1 MNDYDLAARWIG
13 ESEKAAAFTGAG
25 ISVESGIPTFRGPTG
40 LWSRYDPQILDL
52 GYFFAHPEESWR
64 VIKEIFYDYMGQKA
78 RPNPAHRLLAEL
90 EKEGKL
96 EGVIT
101 QNIDNLHQEAGSRN
115 VVEFHGTAQYLVCTE
130 CRDRTPFT
138 AHDLSRLPPAC
149 EKCGGLLK
157 PDFIFFG
164 EAIPPEAYRRSMELV
179 QDADLLIVVGTTGEV
194 MPASM
199 IPYEARN
206 AKVIEI
212 NVEPSA
218 YTEERTDLFLQ
229 AKAGEAAL
237 ELGRRLG
244 IDPRRLQGK

>member
-1 MNDYDLAARWIG
+1 MNDYDLAARWI
-13 ESEKAAAFTGAG
+13 EDSQKAAAFTGAG

-52 GYFFAHPEESWR
+52 GYFFANPKASWK
-64 VIKEIFYDYMGQKA
+64 VIKEIFYDYMGEKA
-78 RPNPAHRLLAEL
+78 RPNPAHYLLAEM
-90 EKEGKL
+90 EKDRKL

-115 VVEFHGTAQYLVCTE
+115 VVEFHGTAQYLICTE
-130 CRDRTPFT
+130 CRNRTPFT
-138 AHDLSRLPPAC
+138 ANDLSHLPPTC

-212 NVEPSA
+212 NIEPSA

-244 IDPRRLQGK
+244 IDPQRLHGN

>member
-1 MNDYDLAARWIG
+1 MSDRYDEAAERI
-13 ESEKAAAFTGAG
+13 EKSEHIVAFTGAG

-52 GYFFAHPEESWR
+52 GYFYENPEASWR

-78 RPNPAHRLLAEL
+78 RPNAAHRFLAKL
-90 EKEGKL
+90 EKRGKL
-96 EGVIT
+96 TGVIT

-115 VVEFHGTAQYLVCTE
+115 VVEFHGTAQYLVCTK

-138 AHDLSRLPPAC
+138 QHDLSRLPPRC
-149 EKCGGLLK
+149 EKCGSLLK

-164 EAIPPEAYRRSMELV
+164 EAIPPEAYRKSMELAEA
-179 QDADLLIVVGTTGEV
+179 ADLLIVVGTTGEV

-199 IPYEARN
+199 IPYEARH
-206 AKVIEI
+206 AKMIEI

-218 YTEERTDLFLQ
+218 YTAERTDLFLQ
-229 AKAGEAAL
+229 AKATEAAR
-237 ELGRRLG
+237 ELAKRLH
-244 IDPRRLQGK
+244 IEDI